1 MISLIHYNEFAE
13 GMGFPSIK
21 DSFEKKKY
29 DGQDK
34 IVNYLK
40 SGNVYMTSTGYATDV
55 VTGDLIKQ
63 PKTFMND
70 GIYSWTST
78 LVHYVENYN
87 LRLPKAFEEYVLTK

>member
-29 DGQDK
+29 SGQDK
-34 IVNYLK
+34 IVSYLK
-40 SGNVYMTSTGYATDV
+40 NGKVHMASTGYDTDV

-63 PKTFMND
+63 TKTFMND
-70 GIYSWTST
+70 GKYSWTST
-78 LVHYVENYN
+78 LAYYVEHYN
-87 LRLPKAFEEYVLTK
+87 MRLSKEFEEYVLS